1 MRTRTAVS
9 LVVAT
14 IVLAAGCSSYQ
25 PLTEPA
31 SALPPGVALTDH
43 GNYLALVPSGRGD
56 TDGGG
61 EGAETGE
68 GTVAVGVPPASAG
81 IVFYPGGLVE
91 PEAYVSMLAPLAADG
106 TPVAILRV
114 PADLAVF
121 SPNRAT
127 RVIESGF
134 GAAARTWV
142 VAGHSLGGAMAARFV
157 ARTAPDY
164 PSVRGLILLA
174 AYPAQ
179 SDSLAERDVPVLS
192 IWASEDG
199 LATTEDRR
207 ETADR
212 LPDNARVVV
221 IDGGN
226 HAGFGEYGPQ
236 DDDGEATIPR
246 EAQHERVREE
256 IRAFIERLV
265 RG

>member
-1 MRTRTAVS
+1 MRTRTIGL
-9 LVVAT
+9 LVVAAV
-14 IVLAAGCSSYQ
+14 VLAAGCSSYQ

-31 SALPPGVALTDH
+31 STLPPGVELSDE
-43 GNYLALVPSGRGD
+43 GDYLALSPSGGVDGD
-56 TDGGG
+56 D
-61 EGAETGE
+61 
-68 GTVAVGVPPASAG
+68 SAG
-81 IVFYPGGLVE
+81 AAAPQGIIFYPGGLVE

-142 VAGHSLGGAMAARFV
+142 VAGHSLGGAMAARFA
-157 ARTAPDY
+157 ARTAGDY

-179 SDSLAERDVPVLS
+179 SDSLAGRDVPVLS

-199 LATTEDRR
+199 LATAEDRR

-212 LPDNARVVV
+212 LPEGARVVV
-221 IDGGN
+221 IEGGN

-246 EAQHERVREE
+246 EAQHERVRDV
-256 IRAFIERLV
+256 IMGFIGSIDDR
-265 RG
+265 